1 MLSSILSFV
10 QNPLYTASNYTKMS
24 LKNSQAVKN
33 LDFVDALLSILDHRA
48 LYNIISQKYFK
59 QLEFTFQL
67 QLRCHERWTHFPT
80 GRNEETL
87 KIKMTREMYGPTYL
101 CLNGIEVASNIL

>member
-33 LDFVDALLSILDHRA
+33 LDFVDALMHIQNVHGGR
-48 LYNIISQKYFK
+48 YG
-59 QLEFTFQL
+59 
-67 QLRCHERWTHFPT
+67 HE
-80 GRNEETL
+80 
-87 KIKMTREMYGPTYL
+87 
-101 CLNGIEVASNIL
+101 